1 MAATREKPTF
11 VDWVVVALS
20 PILVMLMVGS
30 LAFFLVEVLYSGQY
44 TTRLISTLFFFVIAA
59 VLIARISIEQG
70 SMKARLYGIGLGLA
84 TFLAFQAFVEYP
96 SKAIQAISPI
106 INLFLMAVVWWSA
119 NKLTWDCTHLDED
132 RKSSGRGVLAA
143 AGLDGPS
150 KANAAELRA
159 KEKQGETNDG
169 DDAAAR
175 LEAKKRKKDPEGFS
189 GWLERWKRFREHQKT
204 KAHTPGTW
212 IVYFS
217 LAAFPLFGL
226 GQSLIP
232 VDDAARRRATFLQ
245 MAVYVGSGLML
256 LVTTSLLGLR
266 KYLRERNAKIPA
278 KMTVGWLGIGAAT
291 VAIFLALGAALPRP
305 HSETPLIDL
314 PTAGKKDRNASNFAQ
329 KTDDGAAGKGEGKA
343 GNKNEAGKDAK
354 ASGKNG
360 EKGGNAGEKGDG
372 GGKGKDQGGQN
383 KADGK
388 DGKQG
393 EQKRNEPG
401 KQGEQKQRDK
411 KADGDQQDQ
420 GNRGEQKD
428 NKDNQAD
435 GDKDAKKA
443 DGQADEQDKSSNDG
457 GSSRETMSKVF
468 ESIGSFL
475 KWVTWFVIAVLVI
488 VGIAIFFLKYL
499 APFTQWAKNLLDW
512 LRGLFAKKLRESN
525 GRNSDGE
532 PETEEE
538 AYRPPP
544 FAEFPNPFDNGSAKR
559 MTLPQLIEYSFAAYD
574 AWAWD
579 HELGRKPDETPN
591 EFAVRIGES
600 CEELDADGR
609 KLANLYV
616 RSLYSNA
623 ELPAVEAVK
632 ALQAFW
638 RSVESAEPAG
648 V

>member
-1 MAATREKPTF
+1 MPAPREKPTF
-11 VDWVVVALS
+11 VDWVVTALS

-30 LAFFLVEVLYSGQY
+30 LSFFLVEVLYAGQY
-44 TTRLISTLFFFVIAA
+44 STRLSSTLAFFVIGA
-59 VLIARISIEQG
+59 VLIARISIQQG
-70 SMKARLYGIGLGLA
+70 SMKARMYGLGLGVA
-84 TFLAFQAFVEYP
+84 TFLAFTAFVEYP
-96 SKAIQAISPI
+96 TKAIQAIAPV
-106 INLFLMAVVWWSA
+106 INIFIMAVVWWSA

-150 KANAAELRA
+150 TSNAAELRV
-159 KEKQGETNDG
+159 KQIQGETGDE
-169 DDAAAR
+169 DDAATK

-189 GWLERWKRFREHQKT
+189 GWLERWKRFREHQKQ
-204 KAHTPGTW
+204 KPHTPGTW

-232 VDDAARRRATFLQ
+232 ADDAARRRATFLQ

-266 KYLRERNAKIPA
+266 KYLRERNAKIPSQ
-278 KMTVGWLGIGAAT
+278 MTLGWLGLGAAM
-291 VAIFLALGAALPRP
+291 VLLFLGIGAALPRP

-314 PTAGKKDRNASNFAQ
+314 PKAGKSDRKASKYAQ
-329 KTDDGAAGKGEGKA
+329 KTNDGAAGKGDGKA

-372 GGKGKDQGGQN
+372 GGKGKDQGGKN

-388 DGKQG
+388 DGKQADG
-393 EQKRNEPG
+393 KQNEQG
-401 KQGEQKQRDK
+401 KQGEQK
-411 KADGDQQDQ
+411 
-420 GNRGEQKD
+420 D
-428 NKDNQAD
+428 NKAE
-435 GDKDAKKA
+435 GDKDAKDA
-443 DGQADEQDKSSNDG
+443 DGNAKDEEKSDDESSSSS
-457 GSSRETMSKVF
+457 GSMSKVM
-468 ESIGSFL
+468 ESIGGFL
-475 KWVTWFVIAVLVI
+475 KWIVWFVIAVAVI

-499 APFTQWAKNLLDW
+499 SPFTSWAKNLLDW
-512 LRGLFAKKLRESN
+512 LRGLFARKARVSSA
-525 GRNSDGE
+525 RN
-532 PETEEE
+532 TEDEVAEE
-538 AYRPPP
+538 AAIRRPPP
-544 FAEFPNPFDNGSAKR
+544 FADFPNPFDDGSAKR
-559 MTLPQLIEYSFAAYD
+559 MTLPLLIEYSFAAFD

-579 HELGRKPDETPN
+579 RDLGRAPDETPN
-591 EFAVRIGES
+591 EFAARIGDG

-616 RSLYSNA
+616 RTLYSNA

-632 ALQAFW
+632 TLQSFW
-638 RSVESAEPAG
+638 RNVESAEPAG